1 MKDHAAWAVM
11 SVKIGGGHSVMHG
24 RCHCFKSSSVSN
36 GDVLLINVFF
46 SLVEGLL
53 SPVHSLFVFHC
64 HMREHPRN

>member
-1 MKDHAAWAVM
+1 VKDHAAWAVM

-46 SLVEGLL
+46 SLV
-53 SPVHSLFVFHC
+53 
-64 HMREHPRN
+64 

>member
-1 MKDHAAWAVM
+1 MV

-24 RCHCFKSSSVSN
+24 RGHCFKSNSVFN
-36 GDVLLINVFF
+36 GDVLSINVFF

-53 SPVHSLFVFHC
+53 SPVHSLFVLHS